1 VALEDLQRNLAANL
15 AGGRRAPD
23 GVDPK
28 ALERTRAALESKRR
42 QAARRLLPRLH
53 AALGPDWSR
62 RFHQHAAVYNP
73 AGMRH
78 HVDDAWEFAEALLR
92 DPRWTGAA
100 RDDLLSLRLYWV
112 RNRKKEAGRIRERRG
127 LLAGLMRSPS
137 SVVIRLPGIR
147 GKVFRFRIR
156 RRETSAGLDTYKKR
170 V

>member
-1 VALEDLQRNLAANL
+1 MALEDLQRNLAASL

-62 RFHQHAAVYNP
+62 RFHQHAGIYSP

-78 HVDDAWEFAEALLR
+78 HVDDAWAFAEALLR
-92 DPRWTGAA
+92 EGDPRLASAA
-100 RDDLLSLRLYWV
+100 RDDLLALRLHWV
-112 RNRKKEAGRIRERRG
+112 RDRKKEAGRIRERRG
-127 LLAGLMRSPS
+127 PLAGVMRSPS

-147 GKVFRFRIR
+147 GKVLRFRIR
-156 RRETSAGLDTYKKR
+156 RRETSAGLDTY
-170 V
+170 

>member
-1 VALEDLQRNLAANL
+1 MALEDLQRNLAASL

-62 RFHQHAAVYNP
+62 RFHQHAGIYSP

-78 HVDDAWEFAEALLR
+78 HVDDAWAFARRSCARAILAWPAPPATTCSLCGFTGCETGRRKPDASASGGG
-92 DPRWTGAA
+92 RW
-100 RDDLLSLRLYWV
+100 
-112 RNRKKEAGRIRERRG
+112 RG
-127 LLAGLMRSPS
+127 
-137 SVVIRLPGIR
+137 
-147 GKVFRFRIR
+147 
-156 RRETSAGLDTYKKR
+156 
-170 V
+170 